1 MKVMLSKPAIYRLV
15 ILAYMIAMTVF
26 ANPFSFMSLNIF
38 LAWLP
43 IEFGNLVIRMHTK
56 WKYVFGGFWL
66 LFFPNIPYLLTDLL
80 HLEVL
85 NIYQSGGL
93 FQNIPKDW
101 LLFLLLV
108 VPILIMV
115 TVGMSQAIQVI
126 NQLSN
131 SKKYFWFY
139 LTILAAL
146 TALAIYI
153 GRFDRIHSIDLIIHP
168 LSTLNLLLGN
178 WGTGKLQFVLVF
190 IIIQLVIWL
199 LLKEVIQNKKE
210 D

>member
-56 WKYVFGGFWL
+56 WKYFLGGFWL

-108 VPILIMV
+108 LPILIMV
-115 TVGMSQAIQVI
+115 TVGTSQAMQVI

-131 SKKYFWFY
+131 GKKYFWFY

-146 TALAIYI
+146 TAIAIYI
-153 GRFDRIHSIDLIIHP
+153 GRFDRIHSVDLIIHP

-190 IIIQLVIWL
+190 MIIQLVIWL
-199 LLKEVIQNKKE
+199 LLKEVIQSKKE